1 MTTRKMEEAETN
13 NISLGERRDN
23 TPRQIFNA
31 PGKQKSKVWTVFG
44 FYKMAGKLDRS
55 HAICK
60 LCRASLTYSGSTTN
74 LDQHAKRKHGEEY
87 GEFTEQKRAGTS
99 GKQARTE
106 NAIPTFFQRL
116 GQNSARAREITAS
129 ITRFIAKG
137 LCPYNIVEWEGFQD
151 LIHTLEPRYKIP
163 SRNHITNTCMPA
175 LYAQV
180 KSQVEEKLAK
190 AERVA
195 ITTDAWTSCATES
208 YVTITAQHI
217 APDWELHVYVLQT
230 RAFKG
235 SHTGKNV
242 GALLKQ
248 ACVDWKILDKEPALV
263 TDNATNM
270 VLAGVEAEMTPHLMC
285 FAHTINLATQKAFKM
300 DTVARLLG
308 KVRRVV
314 GFFHRSVRAAEILQ
328 DKQKQLALPTHKLIQ
343 DVSTRWNSTQIMLE
357 RVLEQ
362 QPAISAALMSRDL
375 RRGEELNTL
384 KDKDFC
390 DVEDIVK
397 LMVPVKLVTIS
408 MCEDKRPTL
417 SVISPVREKLKK
429 TFEAADEDSVVI
441 REMKQAFRE
450 DLEKR
455 YTGLEDLFHTAAA
468 LDPRFKSLPFLTDHD
483 AERTFANIT
492 AKATS
497 LHNKALA
504 TGDPVHGGPLQTTPC
519 QTEPALGELGIRIDA
534 PQTQH
539 EPEDDLPP
547 FKKKKISALDQLL
560 GKDFEVRMAA
570 TSVRDK
576 ASEEVKR
583 YRERASLPLEENP
596 LQWWKEQQ
604 DLPLLSSLAKRYL
617 CIPATSVASE
627 RVFSTA
633 GDIVSTKRS
642 LLKHE
647 HVDQLIFLK
656 KNLPSK
662 KKKNNSDQE

>member
-1 MTTRKMEEAETN
+1 MEEAETN
-13 NISLGERRDN
+13 NISLGERGDN

-44 FYKMAGKLDRS
+44 FYKTAGKLDRS

-60 LCRASLTYSGSTTN
+60 LCRASLTYSGSITN

-87 GEFTEQKRAGTS
+87 GEFTEQKRVGTS

-208 YVTITAQHI
+208 YVTITAHHI
-217 APDWELHVYVLQT
+217 APDWELNVYVLQT

-248 ACVDWKILDKEPALV
+248 ACADWKILDKEPALV

-285 FAHTINLATQKAFKM
+285 FAHTINLATQKAFKV

-308 KVRRVV
+308 K
-314 GFFHRSVRAAEILQ
+314 
-328 DKQKQLALPTHKLIQ
+328 
-343 DVSTRWNSTQIMLE
+343 
-357 RVLEQ
+357 
-362 QPAISAALMSRDL
+362 PAISAALMSRDL

-504 TGDPVHGGPLQTTPC
+504 TGDPIHGGPLQTTPC
-519 QTEPALGELGIRIDA
+519 QTEPALGELDIRIDA

-560 GKDFEVRMAA
+560 GKDFDVRMAA

-583 YRERASLPLEENP
+583 YRERASLPLEENL

-662 KKKNNSDQE
+662 KN